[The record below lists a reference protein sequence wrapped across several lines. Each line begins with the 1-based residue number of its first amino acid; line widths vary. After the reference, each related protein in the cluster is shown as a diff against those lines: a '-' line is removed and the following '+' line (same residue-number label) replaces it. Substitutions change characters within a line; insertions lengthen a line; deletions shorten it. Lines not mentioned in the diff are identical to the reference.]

1 MPSKYIIRR
10 YEFTCAYCL
19 KKYEAKNISSLY
31 CSDSC
36 KMKEYRKRLNKVK
49 LDLFKKNYKI
59 KMLSK

>member
-1 MPSKYIIRR
+1 MPSKYIHNEYKLICSCC
-10 YEFTCAYCL
+10 F
-19 KKYEAKNISSLY
+19 KKYDAKNISSLY